1 MKRYVQSGQVI
12 WEETT
17 VTKNSKSLG
26 VLLAG
31 ACIAALGATSAFAD
45 AMPPETSLSGLDYE
59 LIGRDDLYT
68 YKALDS
74 YNQAPFL
81 DELVAAGKLPAVADR
96 LPSEPVVFNAG
107 AMVDGIGEYGGVFRH
122 VIGGR
127 PEGFNWLAGQHQGW
141 GGINMAIQECLVRQG
156 PRWQVKA
163 EEQTGPL
170 PNLAKSWE
178 WNAGMTELTMHLVEG
193 VKWSDGDAFDTDDIA
208 FWWNDNVQDE
218 NVTSRMSANSFGG
231 GAELEVIDAHTFKFV
246 FPAAQSNTVVEG
258 LAYIQGC
265 PGPSHVMK
273 ANHPTYNSDATYD
286 GYLNSMPSDVVPMPV
301 LGAWVPVEHRPDEIV
316 ILRRNPFYWKVDEA
330 GNQLPYINE
339 MHFKLTT
346 WDDRTTQAVAGTG
359 DFSNM
364 ENPGN
369 FVEALKQSQDEAA
382 PVSAKFGPRTLAWRI
397 ELNFAQNMGATD
409 YDKELRG
416 FFRDLTFRKALSHSL
431 DRDAIGQALA
441 RGPFAYPYVGGY
453 PTGSPYYDADSTV
466 FTAFNQD
473 AAKEML
479 AGLGLTDTDGNGV
492 LNMPGTGEDLVID
505 MTFKAQRN
513 DDRKQ
518 IDAVTSQLAEV
529 GIRVLPKSIDE
540 TSFEPMRNAGD
551 FTAILQ
557 RANFVLP
564 TREACGNLP
573 VSDICPAFHVT
584 GSDGRDL
591 LPFEAE
597 LTQLV
602 SDFGS
607 TDDAAAQADIARR
620 MQSILTDNV
629 YNVGLVQVPAAL
641 LVNKRVR
648 NAHPGTPVFMY
659 EWAED
664 SVIRERLWVP
674 ADLQMEELLPGTVAE
689 Y

>member
-1 MKRYVQSGQVI
+1 MTHVKPL
-12 WEETT
+12 
-17 VTKNSKSLG
+17 LG
-26 VLLAG
+26 TLLAG
-31 ACIAALGATSAFAD
+31 ACGAALLVSTAD
-45 AMPPETSLSGLDYE
+45 AEAMPEEKSLSGVQYD

-68 YKALDS
+68 YKALPN

-81 DELVAAGKLPAVADR
+81 DALVADGKLPPVNER
-96 LPSEPVVFNAG
+96 LPKEPVVFKTG

-141 GGINMAIQECLVRQG
+141 GGINMAVQECLVRQG
-156 PRWQVKA
+156 PRWQIKS
-163 EEQTGPL
+163 EEQSGPL

-178 WNAGMTELTMHLVEG
+178 WNSDMTELTMHLIEG
-193 VKWSDGDAFDTDDIA
+193 AKWSDGDTFDTEDIA
-208 FWWNDNVQDE
+208 FWYNDNVEDE
-218 NVTSRMSANSFGG
+218 NIASRITAGAFGG
-231 GAELEVIDAHTFKFV
+231 GATLEVIDDYTFKFI
-246 FPAAQSNTVVEG
+246 FPSAQSNTLLEG

-265 PGPSHVMK
+265 PGPSHVLK
-273 ANHPTYNSDATYD
+273 DKHPKYNSNASYD
-286 GYLNSMPSDVVPMPV
+286 DYLNAMPSDAVPMPV

-316 ILRRNPFYWKVDEA
+316 IMRRNPYYWKVDEA

-369 FVEALKQSQDEAA
+369 FVEALKQSQDPNA

-397 ELNFAQNMGATD
+397 ELNYAANMATTD
-409 YDKELRG
+409 YDKELREL
-416 FFRDLTFRKALSHSL
+416 FRNIDFRKALSHAI
-431 DRDAIGQALA
+431 DRDAVGQALA
-441 RGPFAYPYVGGY
+441 RGPFAYPYMGGFAS
-453 PTGSPYYDADSTV
+453 GSPYYKASATFYTPFDQTSSS
-466 FTAFNQD
+466 
-473 AAKEML
+473 EIL
-479 AGLGLTDTDGNGV
+479 AGLGLKDTDGNGI
-492 LNMPGTGEDLVID
+492 LNLPGTGDDLVVD
-505 MTFKAQRN
+505 MVYKAQRN

-518 IDAVTSQLAEV
+518 VDAVTSQLAEV
-529 GIRVLPKSIDE
+529 GIRVLPKSVDE
-540 TSFEPMRNAGD
+540 TSFDPMRNSGD

-557 RANFVLP
+557 RANFILP
-564 TREACGNLP
+564 TRETCGNLP
-573 VSDICPAFHVT
+573 VSDICPAFHLT
-584 GSDGRDL
+584 GANGRDL

-597 LTQLV
+597 LTDLV
-602 SDFGS
+602 SKFTA
-607 TDDAAAQADIARR
+607 TDDAAVQAGYADR
-620 MQSILTDNV
+620 MQAILSENI
-629 YNVGLVQVPAAL
+629 YNVGLVQIPAAL
-641 LVNKRVR
+641 LVNKRVK

-674 ADLQMEELLPGTVAE
+674 ADQQIGELLPNTVAE

>member
-1 MKRYVQSGQVI
+1 MTR
-12 WEETT
+12 TRRP
-17 VTKNSKSLG
+17 LG
-26 VLLAG
+26 ALLGGACLAALSAG
-31 ACIAALGATSAFAD
+31 AALAD
-45 AMPPETSLSGLDYE
+45 AMPPETSLSGIEYE
-59 LIGRDDLYT
+59 LIGRDDLYS
-68 YKALDS
+68 YRALGE
-74 YNQAPFL
+74 YHQAPFL
-81 DELVAAGKLPAVADR
+81 DDLVAAGKLPPLSER
-96 LPSEPVVFNAG
+96 LPVEPLVFKTG

-156 PRWQVKA
+156 PRWQIRP
-163 EEQTGPL
+163 EDQSGPL

-178 WNAGMTELTMHLVEG
+178 WNADMTELTMHLIEG
-193 VKWSDGDAFDTDDIA
+193 AKWSDGDPFDTKDIA
-208 FWWNDNVQDE
+208 FWYNDNVQDE
-218 NVTSRMSANSFGG
+218 NVASRISANSFGG
-231 GAELEVIDAHTFKFV
+231 GAALEVIDDYTFKFV
-246 FPAAQSNTVVEG
+246 FGSPQANTLVEG
-258 LAYIQGC
+258 LAFVQGC
-265 PGPSHVMK
+265 PGPSHVLMDK
-273 ANHPTYNSDATYD
+273 HPRYNAGATYD
-286 GYLNSMPSDVVPMPV
+286 GYLNAAPADAMPIPV
-301 LGAWVPVEHRPDEIV
+301 LGAWVPVKHVPDEIV
-316 ILRRNPFYWKVDEA
+316 IMRRNPYYWKVDEV

-369 FVEALKQSQDEAA
+369 FVEALKQSQDADA

-397 ELNFAQNMGATD
+397 ELNFAHNMATTD

-416 FFRDLTFRKALSHSL
+416 LFRDLTFRKAVSQAL

-441 RGPFAYPYVGGY
+441 RGPFAYAYMGGY

-466 FTAFNQD
+466 YTPFNQ
-473 AAKEML
+473 ASAIEML
-479 AGLGLTDTDGNGV
+479 ASLGLADTDGNGV
-492 LNMPGTGEDLVID
+492 LNLPITGEDLVID
-505 MTFKAQRN
+505 MTFKAQRS

-540 TSFEPMRNAGD
+540 TSFDPMRNSGD

-573 VSDICPAFHVT
+573 VSRICPAFHLA
-584 GSDGRDL
+584 GSNGRDV

-597 LTQLV
+597 LGDLV
-602 SDFGS
+602 ARFSA
-607 TDDAAAQADIARR
+607 TDDAAVQADIARQ
-620 MQSILTDNV
+620 MQNILTGNL
-629 YNVGLVQVPAAL
+629 YNIGLVQVPAAL

-664 SVIRERLWVP
+664 GVIRERLWVP
-674 ADLQMEELLPGTVAE
+674 ADLQIGELLPGTVAE